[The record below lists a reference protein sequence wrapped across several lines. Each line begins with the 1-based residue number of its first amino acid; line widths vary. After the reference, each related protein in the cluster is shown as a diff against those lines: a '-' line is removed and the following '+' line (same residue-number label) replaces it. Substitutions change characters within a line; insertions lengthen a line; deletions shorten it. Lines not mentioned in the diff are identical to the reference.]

1 MGAVMGAPTRRTRVR
16 REPEYGVYDRAA
28 IDAIL
33 DEGLVGHLGVIGDGG
48 QPFVLPVGYG
58 RDGDD
63 VLVHGSTAS
72 RLFRAAAAG
81 APVCL
86 TVTLLDGVVL
96 ARSTFSSTMNYRS
109 VVVLGTATAVTDE
122 AGKLAALR
130 CLSERLAP
138 GHFDYS
144 RAPLPQELKATTVL
158 RLPLTEASAKVRR
171 GPPHDEADD
180 YDLPIWA
187 GVVPLALTAGQP
199 EPDPA
204 VPPDR
209 PTPPHVREWARR
221 RTR

>member
-1 MGAVMGAPTRRTRVR
+1 MGAVMGAPTTRTRVR

-33 DEGLVGHLGVIGDGG
+33 DEGLVGHLGVVGDGG

-109 VVVLGTATAVTDE
+109 VVVLGVATAV
-122 AGKLAALR
+122 A
-130 CLSERLAP
+130 
-138 GHFDYS
+138 
-144 RAPLPQELKATTVL
+144 
-158 RLPLTEASAKVRR
+158 
-171 GPPHDEADD
+171 DEAD
-180 YDLPIWA
+180 
-187 GVVPLALTAGQP
+187 
-199 EPDPA
+199 
-204 VPPDR
+204 
-209 PTPPHVREWARR
+209 
-221 RTR
+221 